1 MASSNNS
8 IAKNN
13 KKTKKPQTSTPT
25 SKIKK
30 EKSIQ
35 KSKEKKKNEENNN
48 NKNNKNKKKLNFTNG
63 NSKEKQVNGKKHHKN
78 NNDDDENEEA
88 AKTNVFPMSRIRT
101 ILKGEITDLR
111 VSQEAVLA
119 INNAAEKFLE
129 QLAEEAY
136 VYSVQDRKKY
146 LSYNHLSRVVSKQSR
161 YDFLSDFVPE
171 KVKAE
176 DALRETN
183 LRGNRGG

>member
-78 NNDDDENEEA
+78 NNDDEENEEA

-136 VYSVQDRKKY
+136 VYSVQDP
-146 LSYNHLSRVVSKQSR
+146 RVVSKQSR

>member
-8 IAKNN
+8 VAENN
-13 KKTKKPQTSTPT
+13 KKKTKKSQTSTPT

-30 EKSIQ
+30 DNKSVE
-35 KSKEKKKNEENNN
+35 KSKENN
-48 NKNNKNKKKLNFTNG
+48 NKKKLNFTNG
-63 NSKEKQVNGKKHHKN
+63 DSKEQEEIGRRKKHAK
-78 NNDDDENEEA
+78 DDGEEED
-88 AKTNVFPMSRIRT
+88 AKTHVFPMNRIRT
-101 ILKGEITDLR
+101 ILKGEISDLR
-111 VSQEAVLA
+111 VSQEAILA

-129 QLAEEAY
+129 QLAEDAY
-136 VYSVQDRKKY
+136 GCCAQDRKKS
-146 LSYNHLSRVVSKQSR
+146 LSYNHLSRVVSKQRR

-183 LRGNRGG
+183 SRGNKGG

>member
-8 IAKNN
+8 IAENN

-30 EKSIQ
+30 EKS
-35 KSKEKKKNEENNN
+35 KEKKKKNNNNEENK
-48 NKNNKNKKKLNFTNG
+48 NKNYKNKKKLNFTNG
-63 NSKEKQVNGKKHHKN
+63 NSKGKQVNGKKHHER
-78 NNDDDENEEA
+78 NNDDEENEEE
-88 AKTNVFPMSRIRT
+88 AKTHVFPMNRIRT
-101 ILKGEITDLR
+101 ILKGEISDMR

-119 INNAAEKFLE
+119 INKAAEKFLE
-129 QLAEEAY
+129 QLAQEAY
-136 VYSVQDRKKY
+136 VCSVQDRKKS